1 MASMMERSRAAAKK
15 RKQREDEEKKKK
27 EKKALSPATR
37 KQPESRR
44 TEIEYPKGNRAGKQG
59 ALGRTK
65 ATKTAAASTATTV
78 NRRKRSDTSKGEL
91 DKAVRDSATATS
103 RSVRG
108 VQGEPKLRR
117 RGAGTKTADYDAA
130 FNKEFAAAR
139 RKLGPGGVFTYEGP
153 GPRKGKKFT
162 TDRGDDKPA
171 GGFSKVRGVGDI
183 RKTIPGKEAA
193 KPPSAAAVK
202 KEWKA
207 PKKGFL
213 SGFVDKVKSATTRTG
228 KPNRSM
234 FQRGAR
240 MTPAERRK
248 YDAAL
253 RRWETKSTSKKAGG
267 RVGKPAKKA
276 ASRRSSVGMK
286 AGGRVGKA
294 AKTAARTSVKKKF
307 PRRP

>member
-44 TEIEYPKGNRAGKQG
+44 ADKVYPKGNRAGKQG

-65 ATKTAAASTATTV
+65 ATKTA
-78 NRRKRSDTSKGEL
+78 
-91 DKAVRDSATATS
+91 
-103 RSVRG
+103 
-108 VQGEPKLRR
+108 
-117 RGAGTKTADYDAA
+117 DYDAA

-139 RKLGPGGVFTYEGP
+139 KELGRGGVFTYTGP
-153 GPRKGKKFT
+153 GPRKGRKFT
-162 TDRGDDKPA
+162 TDRADDKPA
-171 GGFSKVRGVGDI
+171 GGFSKIRSGDTGTTISKGIPKGKKAQDDRATGVTRAKKKGLLGRF
-183 RKTIPGKEAA
+183 RKGIKDAFVPTNDEP
-193 KPPSAAAVK
+193 KPPGGKRPDKIQTRRGQPVGPWARYDEEMKSWRAK
-202 KEWKA
+202 QKR
-207 PKKGFL
+207 
-213 SGFVDKVKSATTRTG
+213 SG
-228 KPNRSM
+228 M
-234 FQRGAR
+234 
-240 MTPAERRK
+240 
-248 YDAAL
+248 
-253 RRWETKSTSKKAGG
+253 KAGG